1 MDIFAPAVY
10 IKAQPGS
17 TETCPAPKSPP
28 APETPPAIEL
38 AMQITI
44 SEAAISHIRKQ
55 GGRAAID
62 LLQHDA

>member
-1 MDIFAPAVY
+1 MDISAPAVY
-10 IKAQPGS
+10 IKGQSGS
-17 TETCPAPKSPP
+17 TETGPPRNHAPASK
-28 APETPPAIEL
+28 TPPAIEL

-44 SEAAISHIRKQ
+44 SEAAAAHIRKQ

>member
-1 MDIFAPAVY
+1 
-10 IKAQPGS
+10 
-17 TETCPAPKSPP
+17 
-28 APETPPAIEL
+28 
-38 AMQITI
+38 MQITI